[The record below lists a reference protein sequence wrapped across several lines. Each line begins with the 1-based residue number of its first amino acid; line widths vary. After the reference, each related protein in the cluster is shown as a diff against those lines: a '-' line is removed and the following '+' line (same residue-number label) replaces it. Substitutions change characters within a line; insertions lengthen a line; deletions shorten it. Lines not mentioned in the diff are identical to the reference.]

1 MVWRSTVAPVASLED
16 WSAMLSAGVDSG
28 PAQDAQD
35 DSDGHVPSPF
45 TTCFG
50 YSVRS
55 ALPFPLQSLRRGTGT
70 PLYVTVDA
78 EEPRPDRE
86 AVLVWSEWDK
96 PIVELYDLD
105 TSYLVWIDQIG
116 WFRIDPEGPSI
127 AVSSTASGPRLEAR
141 ILGLPTALCFMRRG
155 DQSVHAAAVEVEGGA
170 LILAAPGRY
179 GKSTLAS
186 AFLQAGGRPLSEDTT
201 CLRASPTPSILPG
214 PAVLRI
220 RPDVHER
227 IQFPHT
233 RILAED
239 PDRVYLAVDESARGD
254 DAPVPLRGVVFL
266 RRSEG
271 ELEIERIPPEKA
283 FPDLW
288 TLSFHL
294 PNDGDRARCF
304 ATIAEVARQVPVW
317 NLHRRLSF
325 DGLPEVVDAI
335 ISTCLTG

>member
-1 MVWRSTVAPVASLED
+1 MPASERLETQDLDRGDLAASL
-16 WSAMLSAGVDSG
+16 L
-28 PAQDAQD
+28 
-35 DSDGHVPSPF
+35 

-50 YSVRS
+50 YAIQSD
-55 ALPFPLQSLRRGTGT
+55 LPFPFRSLRGGTGT
-70 PLYVTVDA
+70 PLLVRVA
-78 EEPRPDRE
+78 EEEPRPDRD
-86 AVLVWSEWDK
+86 AVLIWSEWDK

-105 TSYLVWIDQIG
+105 TSYLIWIDQIG
-116 WFRIDPEGPSI
+116 WFRIQPDDPSI
-127 AVSSTASGPRLEAR
+127 EVWSTATGPRLEAR

-155 DQSVHAAAVEVEGGA
+155 DQSVHAAAVEVDGGA

-186 AFLQAGGRPLSEDTT
+186 AFLLAGGRPLSEDTT
-201 CLRASPTPSILPG
+201 CLRTSPTPSILPG

-227 IQFPHT
+227 VRFPHT

-239 PDRVYLAVDESARGD
+239 PDRVYLAVDEEARGD
-254 DAPVPLRGVVFL
+254 DEPVPLRGVIFL
-266 RRSEG
+266 RRSRG
-271 ELEIERIPPEKA
+271 DLAIERVPVEKA

-294 PNDGDRARCF
+294 PNDRDRARCF
-304 ATIAEVARQVPVW
+304 ASIAEVAKHVPVW

-325 DGLPEVVDAI
+325 DGLPEVVDTI